1 MVPKAWGPPAQG
13 SRILG
18 MAKRPLAAVM
28 ALATGLAFASAQ
40 ERRADLTTGSI
51 GAPSAVRAP
60 SGWSGESGASGDP
73 SMTAEAIRAAAA
85 NFHSCLESL
94 WPQAARRGVS
104 RRAFAA
110 ATAPLTPDLRIMDLM
125 DAQPEFTKAV
135 WDYLDVLVT
144 DARIARGR
152 ELLARYAG
160 VFDAVE
166 RAYGVDRYVIAA
178 IWGVETN
185 YGALAGSKP
194 VLQSTATLACI
205 GRRQAYFRAEFLDA
219 LEIVARGDIA
229 PNKLVGSW
237 AGAFG
242 PTQFM
247 PSAFKRYAVDFD
259 GDGHRDVISSVPDL
273 IASTA
278 NNLKKDG
285 WVTGQT
291 WGYEVVVP
299 ATFDFRL
306 AGKAHTMS
314 LAEWQRLGV
323 ARPHGLA
330 FAHPNE
336 QAFLLVPAGIQGPGF
351 LMLRNFRVIMRY
363 NPAEAY
369 ALAIGHLADRLR
381 GLGPFVQAWPR
392 YERVLSRAERLQL
405 QEELARRG
413 FDVGEPD
420 GRLGARTRD
429 AIRDFQARSGR
440 VPDGFAS
447 AGLLQQ
453 LRGR

>member
-1 MVPKAWGPPAQG
+1 MAPKASGPPCLG
-13 SRILG
+13 SRNLG
-18 MAKRPLAAVM
+18 MAKRPLAAAV
-28 ALATGLAFASAQ
+28 ALAAGLAFASAQ

-51 GAPSAVRAP
+51 GAPAAVRAGP
-60 SGWSGESGASGDP
+60 GWSGESGASGDP

-85 NFHSCLESL
+85 NFHACLASL

-104 RRAFAA
+104 RRTFEGV
-110 ATAPLTPDLRIMDLM
+110 TGRLTPDLRIMDLM

-144 DARIARGR
+144 DARIAKGR
-152 ELLARYAG
+152 ELLARYAP

-166 RAYGVDRYVIAA
+166 RAYGVDRYTIAA

-185 YGALAGSKP
+185 YGTLAGSKP

-205 GRRQAYFRAEFLDA
+205 GRRQRYFRDEFLDA

-229 PNKLVGSW
+229 ADRLVGSW

-259 GDGHRDVISSVPDL
+259 GDGRRDVISSVPDL

-285 WVTGQT
+285 WVSGET

-306 AGKAHTMS
+306 AGRDHAMS
-314 LAEWQRLGV
+314 LADWRRLGLS
-323 ARPHGLA
+323 RPHGLA
-330 FAHPNE
+330 FPHPDE
-336 QAFLLVPAGIQGPGF
+336 QAYLLVPAGIQGPGF
-351 LMLRNFRVIMRY
+351 LMLHNFRVIMRY

-381 GLGPFVQAWPR
+381 GGGPFVQAWPR

-405 QEELARRG
+405 QEELSRRG

-429 AIRDFQARSGR
+429 AIRDYQARIGR

-447 AGLLQQ
+447 AGLLEQ

>member
-1 MVPKAWGPPAQG
+1 MGIAT
-13 SRILG
+13 
-18 MAKRPLAAVM
+18 RPFVTALTLAAGI
-28 ALATGLAFASAQ
+28 ALSAASAQ
-40 ERRADLTTGSI
+40 ERRADATGSI
-51 GAPSAVRAP
+51 GRAGTQALAYAP

-73 SMTAEAIRAAAA
+73 SMSAEAIRAAAA
-85 NFHSCLESL
+85 NFHNCIESL
-94 WPQAARRGVS
+94 WPQAARRGVP
-104 RRAFAA
+104 RRAFDT
-110 ATAPLTPDLRIMDLM
+110 ATASLRPDLRIMDLL

-144 DARIARGR
+144 DARIAKGR
-152 ELLARYAG
+152 ELLARYAN

-166 RAYGVDRYVIAA
+166 RAYGVDRHVIAA
-178 IWGVETN
+178 IWGVESN
-185 YGALAGSKP
+185 YGTLGGTKP
-194 VLQSTATLACI
+194 VLQSTATLACV
-205 GRRQAYFRAEFLDA
+205 GRRQKYFRAEFLDA
-219 LEIVARGDIA
+219 LDIVARGDIA
-229 PNKLVGSW
+229 PGKLVGSW

-259 GDGHRDVISSVPDL
+259 GDGRRDVISSVPDL

-285 WVTGQT
+285 WSPGQT

-299 ATFDFRL
+299 ATLDFRL

-381 GLGPFVQAWPR
+381 GGGAFVQTWPR

-405 QEELARRG
+405 QEELSRRG

-429 AIRDFQARSGR
+429 AIRDFQARIGR

-453 LRGR
+453 LQGR